1 MAVFLVGEASLN
13 VALSYSGPDSRLVLL
28 EDAVYATVKGEVGG
42 NVYVLSDDVN
52 KRGLK
57 SKIPSSV
64 HVISYSDLVKMME
77 SERVINF
84 L

>member
-1 MAVFLVGEASLN
+1 MN
-13 VALSYSGPDSRLVLL
+13 VALSYSSSDSRLVLL
-28 EDAVYATVKGEVGG
+28 EDAVYAAAKGSIVG

-52 KRGLK
+52 RRGLK

-64 HVISYSDLVKMME
+64 HIISYTDLVKMME
-77 SERVINF
+77 TEKVVNF

>member
-1 MAVFLVGEASLN
+1 M
-13 VALSYSGPDSRLVLL
+13 L
-28 EDAVYATVKGEVGG
+28 EDAVYAVTKGKVGG

-52 KRGLK
+52 RRGIK

-64 HVISYSDLVKMME
+64 RVIGYTDLVKMME
-77 SERVINF
+77 ADKVVNF